1 MGLEGSLQGLRV
13 LDFSRVFA
21 GPLCTMLLADLGAE
35 VLKIERPGVGDD
47 TRAWGPPFAGGESAY
62 YLCLNRGKR
71 SLVLD
76 LSTGE
81 GVGMARRLAA
91 KADVL
96 VENFRVGWMAEHGLG
111 EDELRR
117 ANPRLIY

>member
-1 MGLEGSLQGLRV
+1 MNSLPRALAGLRV

-21 GPLCTMLLADLGAE
+21 GPLCTQNLADLGAE
-35 VLKIERPGVGDD
+35 VLKIERPGTGDD

-76 LSTGE
+76 LTTAE
-81 GVGMARRLAA
+81 GCRTASRLAA

-96 VENFRVGWMAEHGLG
+96 VENFRAGWMEERGLG
-111 EDELRR
+111 PEALR
-117 ANPRLIY
+117 